1 MTANESSTPRS
12 GDGIS
17 ALGREFASLFCIFR
31 TSSAPSSAPSSAVA
45 MVDVY
50 GAASDVGLNCATGLN
65 IGGGGGNSTRGAD
78 SSHSATTILMAGR
91 DFKMF
96 FLGGTTLHNK
106 NEFRTNAAV
115 RKFVSTPR
123 NCQKFRAS
131 HKRTGA
137 QPQFCS
143 CSFWQTLE
151 HQNALG
157 QCKMFCG
164 CSRFATF
171 IKIQY

>member
-1 MTANESSTPRS
+1 MNPPRRAAEMGFLLWDESSPAS
-12 GDGIS
+12 SASS
-17 ALGREFASLFCIFR
+17 ALLPHLLPLLRWWTCTVRQVVMWASTAPQAS
-31 TSSAPSSAPSSAVA
+31 TS
-45 MVDVY
+45 
-50 GAASDVGLNCATGLN
+50 
-65 IGGGGGNSTRGAD
+65 GGDSTRGAD

-96 FLGGTTLHNK
+96 FLGVTTLHNK

-123 NCQKFRAS
+123 NCQTFRAS

-164 CSRFATF
+164 SSRFAAF